1 MNLLCNRFFAPFL
14 AQFCVLFT
22 TVSFLCICNIKL
34 SVNLLITIFLG
45 QYSANYRQ
53 YCGLI
58 VCFFYC
64 IMQLLAEKFGEN
76 YLFLMTTFLYFWY
89 IFHYVSCRF
98 RQIMLLSCL
107 VPILTPLA
115 QLLFYFFF
123 YTFMSIAVIKCKC
136 L

>member
-1 MNLLCNRFFAPFL
+1 MNLLHNRFFAPFL
-14 AQFCVLFT
+14 AQFCVLLIIVFF
-22 TVSFLCICNIKL
+22 VCICNIKL
-34 SVNLLITIFLG
+34 YVNFWVIIFSE

-76 YLFLMTTFLYFWY
+76 YLFLMTTYLYFWY
-89 IFHYVSCRF
+89 IFHYVSCKF

-115 QLLFYFFF
+115 QLLLYFFF